1 MLSDRRHIVLRALIE
16 EYIKYAVPV
25 GSRTLVD
32 RYNLGFSSATIRNE
46 LSYLENQGYLSQP
59 HTSAGRIPTDFGY
72 RAFVDE
78 LLESLP
84 ETEVRVEEFSRIRQT
99 ALEIDDLIEQTKQA
113 LMNFTD
119 CLSLIIP
126 PRLISLDVL
135 KVSLVA
141 LTPSRLLMVI
151 ISKDGQVF
159 DRHIELPQ
167 RYTDAEI
174 VKAESILNEVFA
186 QQTLNKETF
195 PILQR
200 RIENNELYRL
210 LVKEMIKALEDKD
223 QQHIQP
229 SGVSNLLHKPE
240 FQDSS
245 RILPVLEQLEKNT
258 ILMEVMDEA
267 IKSDAPVVRIGSENG
282 AAALTGVSLIAS
294 KFGVDDNMGLI
305 AIVGPTRMN
314 YSQVLKAVRA
324 AKDVLQQDE

>member
-78 LLESLP
+78 LLASLP
-84 ETEVRVEEFSRIRQT
+84 ETNERIDEISRLRQT

-113 LMNFTD
+113 LMSFTD

-141 LTPSRLLMVI
+141 LTPSRVLMVI

-167 RYTDAEI
+167 RYSDVEI

-186 QQTLNKETF
+186 QQTLNKDTF
-195 PILQR
+195 PVLQR

-210 LVKEMIKALEDKD
+210 LVKEMIKALEEKA
-223 QQHIQP
+223 QHHIQP

-245 RILPVLEQLEKNT
+245 RILPVLEQLEQDT

-282 AAALTGVSLIAS
+282 AEALMGVSLIAS
-294 KFGVDDNMGLI
+294 RFGVDDNMGLI

-314 YSQVLKAVRA
+314 YRQVLKAVRA
-324 AKDVLQQDE
+324 AKDVLPHDE